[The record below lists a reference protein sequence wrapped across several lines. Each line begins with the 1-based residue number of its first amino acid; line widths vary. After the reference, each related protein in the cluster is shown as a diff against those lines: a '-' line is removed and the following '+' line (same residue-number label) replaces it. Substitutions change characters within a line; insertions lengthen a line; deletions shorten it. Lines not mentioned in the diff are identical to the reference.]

1 MSGSSSTEKKSS
13 QTEKNK
19 GLYITLI
26 SLHGLIRANNL
37 ELGRDSDTGGQV
49 TYVLELAKA
58 LGDHPQVAEVEL
70 LTRQIID
77 EKVSEDYA
85 QLEERI
91 SENAKIVRIPFGPKR
106 YLKKEKLWPYLD
118 SFVDQTLI
126 HFRRSGRLPDI
137 IHGHYADAGYAGAQL
152 ARLLHVTFAFTG
164 HSLGRIKKQRFLKGG
179 QDAKKLEESFH
190 FTQRIEAEEQA
201 LETASLIVTSTQQEV
216 AEQYELYDQYV
227 PERMEV
233 IPPGVDLSRFRMPA
247 KDEPRPEI
255 ADAFARF
262 LNDPDKPMILAMARP
277 DERKNLEML
286 VQVYGKSK
294 ELQKLANLCLVMGCR
309 DDMRE
314 MSSGQR
320 KVLHNILTLIDVY
333 DLYGKVAYP
342 KFHRTEDVPA
352 MYRLAASTGGIFI
365 NPALTEPFGL
375 TLLEAAGSG
384 LPVVATNDGGPR
396 DIIAN
401 CKHGMLIDP
410 FVPEDIEHAIIRSI
424 SDHDKWRE
432 WSKNGS
438 VGAKKHYTWDK
449 HVERYMRDV
458 SELQKEMDTPNLLTK
473 SKKGQIPLFDR
484 ILVTDID
491 NTLTG
496 DPEGLKIFLE
506 QLEGVR
512 DNVGFAIATG
522 RSFEDVLEVIKEH
535 DIPIPDILIAAVGTE
550 IFYGKKFVRDRSWK
564 KQLDFHWDA
573 KSVRETLKD
582 LPGFYPQ
589 DKDHQSP
596 FKVSYEIDKKV
607 APKLAEIRRLLREKG
622 LRVKPVLSHNM
633 FLDIIPT
640 RAGSGMSIRHLL
652 YKWGFAT
659 DRVLV
664 AGDSGN
670 DEEMLSGNTLGVV
683 VGNHTKDLDKL
694 RGRPRIYFAEA
705 HHARGIL
712 EGIEYYDFF
721 GQLKIPNDRV
731 E

>member
-1 MSGSSSTEKKSS
+1 MSESSTAENNLSS
-13 QTEKNK
+13 NNKAK

-58 LGDHPQVAEVEL
+58 LGEHPEVAKVEL

-77 EKVSEDYA
+77 DKVSDDYA
-85 QLEERI
+85 KLEEPI

-106 YLKKEKLWPYLD
+106 YLKKESLWPYLD

-126 HFRRSGRLPDI
+126 HFRRSGKLPDV

-179 QDAKKLEESFH
+179 QDAKKLEESFQ

-216 AEQYELYDQYV
+216 EEQYELYDQYV

-233 IPPGVDLSRFRMPA
+233 IPPGVDLSRFRVPA

-255 ADAFARF
+255 ANTFDRF
-262 LNDPDKPMILAMARP
+262 LNDPSKPMILAMARP

-286 VQVYGKSK
+286 VKVFGESN
-294 ELQKLANLCLVMGCR
+294 ELQKRANLSLVMGCR
-309 DDMRE
+309 EDIRE
-314 MSSGQR
+314 FPPGQR
-320 KVLHNILTLIDVY
+320 KVLQNILTLIDVY

-342 KFHRTEDVPA
+342 KFHRAEDVPA
-352 MYRLAASTGGIFI
+352 IYRLAASTGGIFI

-401 CKHGMLIDP
+401 CKHGILVDP
-410 FVPEDIEHAIIRSI
+410 FDPDDIEHALIRAL
-424 SDHDKWRE
+424 SDSGKWRE
-432 WSKNGS
+432 WSTSGS
-438 VGAKKHYTWDK
+438 IGARKHYSWDK
-449 HVERYMRDV
+449 HVERYMRDII
-458 SELQKEMDTPNLLTK
+458 ELQKGMDTPNLQTK
-473 SKKGQIPLFDR
+473 SKSGQIPLYDR

-496 DPEGLKIFLE
+496 DPEGLKLFLDQLE
-506 QLEGVR
+506 QVR
-512 DNVGFAIATG
+512 DKVGFAIATG
-522 RSFEDVLEVIKEH
+522 RAFEDVLEVIKEH
-535 DIPIPDILIAAVGTE
+535 NIPTPDILIAAVGTE

-564 KQLDFHWDA
+564 KQLNFHWDA
-573 KSVRETLKD
+573 NSVRETLNE
-582 LPGFYPQ
+582 LPGFFPQ

-596 FKVSYEIDKKV
+596 FKVSYEIDTEI
-607 APKLAEIRRLLREKG
+607 APKLAEIRRRLREKG
-622 LRVKPVLSHNM
+622 LRVKAVLSHNM

-652 YKWGFAT
+652 YKWGFAA

-683 VGNHTKDLDKL
+683 VGNHSKDLERL
-694 RGRPRIYFAEA
+694 RGRPRIYFAKA

-712 EGIEYYDFF
+712 EGIEYYNFF